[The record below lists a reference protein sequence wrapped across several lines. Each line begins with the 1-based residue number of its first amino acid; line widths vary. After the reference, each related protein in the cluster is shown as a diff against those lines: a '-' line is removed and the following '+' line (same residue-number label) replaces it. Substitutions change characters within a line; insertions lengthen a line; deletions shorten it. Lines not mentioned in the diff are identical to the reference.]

1 MFQGCG
7 TERQKAQDPAVDGL
21 GGGSVSWRAED
32 VKEKDRGYKIVKG
45 ITINDMGCK
54 QGINDNSGTVGCEE
68 LVKMI

>member
-1 MFQGCG
+1 M
-7 TERQKAQDPAVDGL
+7 
-21 GGGSVSWRAED
+21 SWRAED